1 MTLCK
6 AEVKINQTFGP
17 SPKDFLNTWHGL
29 NYAPGK
35 EAKKETHESLKEKP
49 GAFHKIYTYS
59 RETKNLQKHTHIYA
73 R

>member
-29 NYAPGK
+29 NYGPGK
-35 EAKKETHESLKEKP
+35 QAEKETHKSLKGKP
-49 GAFHKIYTYS
+49 GAFHKIYT
-59 RETKNLQKHTHIYA
+59 
-73 R
+73 